1 KRLLF
6 DPNESID
13 LQGHT
18 GPFIQYTYARIRSV
32 LEKGGGIAEE
42 KTTFDPA
49 VLSLNADEKNL
60 IILLNKFE
68 EIIGEAAETYN
79 PAIMANYLFEL
90 AKNYN
95 NFYHD
100 NPIRK
105 AEDPAV
111 QAFRVYL
118 SKINTSIIRWG
129 MGLLGI
135 DVPKL

>member
-1 KRLLF
+1 
-6 DPNESID
+6 PHESSD

-18 GPFIQYTYARIRSV
+18 GPFSQYTCARIRSV
-32 LEKGGGIAEE
+32 LEEGGGIAEA

-60 IILLNKFE
+60 VILLNRFE

-90 AKNYN
+90 AQTYN
-95 NFYHD
+95 KFYHD

-105 AEDPAV
+105 AEDTAV
-111 QAFRVYL
+111 QAFRVCL
-118 SKINTSIIRWG
+118 SEITA
-129 MGLLGI
+129 
-135 DVPKL
+135 